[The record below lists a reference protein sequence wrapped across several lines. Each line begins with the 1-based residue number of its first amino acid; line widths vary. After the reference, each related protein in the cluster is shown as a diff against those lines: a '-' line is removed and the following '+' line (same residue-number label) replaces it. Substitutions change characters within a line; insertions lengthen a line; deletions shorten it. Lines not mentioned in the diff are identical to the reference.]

1 VLLWL
6 RSRHGA
12 DLVAGWSFA
21 WAKLRRAFAVPRLP
35 EPPLRVL
42 LSGSTAVGGT
52 TALSDTSPRWRA
64 DLRRTQIHDSP
75 PAALNAGFAPHC
87 RRSDARGLTSQIDP
101 QAALHYGVNEWRGRG
116 RIADLRAPLPHSS
129 FWCEWQRLERLR
141 MHREAAE
148 RVRSE
153 GCGDGTSAA
162 SRPQAIRIRPMR
174 GLLLRASKTNRSSSH
189 CLTNRNNCWFRQI

>member
-1 VLLWL
+1 MGKAAAGIRGTPTTRTAAARSPL
-6 RSRHGA
+6 RI
-12 DLVAGWSFA
+12 DCGWRDNRSERYLAPLARGFTKDPNPRLA
-21 WAKLRRAFAVPRLP
+21 PGRPERGVCAALPPFGCPWVNESNRPPSCPTLRRQRM
-35 EPPLRVL
+35 
-42 LSGSTAVGGT
+42 
-52 TALSDTSPRWRA
+52 
-64 DLRRTQIHDSP
+64 
-75 PAALNAGFAPHC
+75 AGP
-87 RRSDARGLTSQIDP
+87 
-101 QAALHYGVNEWRGRG
+101 G

-129 FWCEWQRLERLR
+129 FWCEWQRRERLR